1 MSATKKEV
9 IADLKYC
16 KESLD
21 RIVKYTERTYKDS
34 PHDNHHTVIQA
45 DIIKLRRD
53 LNEVNHKLNWD
64 YDYGRK

>member
-1 MSATKKEV
+1 MSATKEE
-9 IADLKYC
+9 IISDLKYC

-21 RIVKYTERTYKDS
+21 RIVKYAERSYKNS
-34 PHDNHHTVIQA
+34 PYGGHYTVIQA

-64 YDYGRK
+64 YDGK

>member
-1 MSATKKEV
+1 MSATKEEV

-21 RIVKYTERTYKDS
+21 RIVKYAERNYKNS
-34 PHDNHHTVIQA
+34 PYGSYHTVIQA

-64 YDYGRK
+64 YEGK

>member
-1 MSATKKEV
+1 MSATKEEI

-21 RIVKYTERTYKDS
+21 RIVKYTERNYKDS
-34 PHDNHHTVIQA
+34 LLDNHHTVIQA

-64 YDYGRK
+64 YGGK

>member
-1 MSATKKEV
+1 MSATREEV
-9 IADLKYC
+9 ISDLKYC

-21 RIVKYTERTYKDS
+21 RIVKYAERNYKDS
-34 PHDNHHTVIQA
+34 LLDNHHTVIQA

-64 YDYGRK
+64 YDRK

>member
-1 MSATKKEV
+1 MSATKEEV

-21 RIVKYTERTYKDS
+21 RIVKYAERNYKDS
-34 PHDNHHTVIQA
+34 LLDNYHTVIQA

-64 YDYGRK
+64 YEGK

>member
-1 MSATKKEV
+1 MSATKEEV

-21 RIVKYTERTYKDS
+21 RIVKYTERNYKVS
-34 PHDNHHTVIQA
+34 PYGSYHTVIQA

-64 YDYGRK
+64 YDGKRG

>member
-1 MSATKKEV
+1 MSATKEE
-9 IADLKYC
+9 IISDLKYC

-21 RIVKYTERTYKDS
+21 RIVKYAERNYKNS
-34 PHDNHHTVIQA
+34 PYGSYHTVIQA

-64 YDYGRK
+64 YEGK

>member
-1 MSATKKEV
+1 MSATKEEI

-21 RIVKYTERTYKDS
+21 RIVKYTERNYKDS
-34 PHDNHHTVIQA
+34 LLDNHHTVIQA

-53 LNEVNHKLNWD
+53 LNEVNRKLNWD
-64 YDYGRK
+64 YDGK

>member
-1 MSATKKEV
+1 MSATKKEI

-21 RIVKYTERTYKDS
+21 RIIKYTERNYKDS
-34 PHDNHHTVIQA
+34 PYNDNYHTVIQA

-53 LNEVNHKLNWD
+53 LNEINHKLDWD
-64 YDYGRK
+64 YDRK

>member
-1 MSATKKEV
+1 MSATKEEV
-9 IADLKYC
+9 MADLNYC

-21 RIVKYTERTYKDS
+21 RIVKYAERSYKNS
-34 PHDNHHTVIQA
+34 PYGSYHTVIQA

-64 YDYGRK
+64 YDRK

>member
-1 MSATKKEV
+1 MSATREEI
-9 IADLKYC
+9 IADLNYC

-21 RIVKYTERTYKDS
+21 RIVKYAERNYKDS
-34 PHDNHHTVIQA
+34 PYDNHHTVIQA

-64 YDYGRK
+64 YDGK